1 MEKGYS
7 LSVMRYW
14 ENSEERLIEC
24 GKVGSKQ
31 LEKGVAVPMRHAL
44 SRH

>member
-1 MEKGYS
+1 MFSLEKVYS
-7 LSVMRYW
+7 LLVIRYW

-31 LEKGVAVPMRHAL
+31 
-44 SRH
+44 